1 MLQNSLT
8 LPKKTNG
15 WTLKRWFHKG
25 DVPFKKFGD
34 FWRPAVGF
42 RAWPHPIFA
51 AIFSNSRASML
62 MIFPQKKHVSTR
74 FLHIFI
80 PNSRSFSHFIVHS
93 EVDFFGRGRKPC
105 FFDPPILPEGFFVS
119 KRRCSKVARA
129 RKSSSTIVSV
139 FPWLPPQAV
148 SKGVLPFRS
157 WTRE

>member
-105 FFDPPILPEGFFVS
+105 FFDPPIYRKVS
-119 KRRCSKVARA
+119 SCPSDGAPRWLERARA
-129 RKSSSTIVSV
+129 LAPS
-139 FPWLPPQAV
+139 FPF
-148 SKGVLPFRS
+148 FRGF
-157 WTRE
+157 RRRP